1 MTPKRV
7 CDNSKKTCML
17 RDRSSLALL
26 MGSVDEFP
34 LNPSLSLI
42 RLSAV
47 FLPTKTIYRAF

>member
-1 MTPKRV
+1 MTSNYT
-7 CDNSKKTCML
+7 CDNSKRTCML
-17 RDRSSLALL
+17 RVRTNLVRS
-26 MGSVDEFP
+26 MNSVDEFP